1 MKKDGIPK
9 TAFETKYGL
18 YEFTRMPFGLFN
30 SAATFKRVMEIALI
44 GLPWLTCLIY
54 IDDIIAFGRYF
65 KEHMRR
71 IEDVLDRKKT
81 AGLKLKP
88 EKCELLQKE
97 VCFLGHVINE
107 KGILPNPDNV
117 TKVLS
122 CSVPKSATDV
132 RQF

>member
-1 MKKDGIPK
+1 
-9 TAFETKYGL
+9 
-18 YEFTRMPFGLFN
+18 
-30 SAATFKRVMEIALI
+30 
-44 GLPWLTCLIY
+44 
-54 IDDIIAFGRYF
+54 
-65 KEHMRR
+65 MRR

-117 TKVLS
+117 TKVLL
-122 CSVPKSATDV
+122 CSVPKSATIRYPTILRHRKLLQEIHQDFLQSGQANGQV
-132 RQF
+132 N